1 MVDIAR
7 FRAKALAYR
16 ALASTAG
23 DPVIHRELLSLA
35 EHYEEIAAEAEVGPL
50 PMPRGAAAAPLH
62 A

>member
-1 MVDIAR
+1 MDIAR

-16 ALASTAG
+16 ALARTAG

-35 EHYEEIAAEAEVGPL
+35 EHYEEIAAAAEQPVPV
-50 PMPRGAAAAPLH
+50 RAAPSPLH

>member
-1 MVDIAR
+1 MIDVAR

-23 DPVIHRELLSLA
+23 DPVIHHELLSLA
-35 EHYEEIAAEAEVGPL
+35 EHYEQI
-50 PMPRGAAAAPLH
+50 AAAAEPRPIAPGIAAAPQH

>member
-35 EHYEEIAAEAEVGPL
+35 EHYEEIIAEAEPL
-50 PMPRGAAAAPLH
+50 PRPRGAAASPLH

>member
-16 ALASTAG
+16 ALARTAG

-35 EHYEEIAAEAEVGPL
+35 EHYEEIAAAAEPVPV
-50 PMPRGAAAAPLH
+50 RAAPSPLH

>member
-1 MVDIAR
+1 MIDIAR
-7 FRAKALAYR
+7 YRAKALAYR

-35 EHYEEIAAEAEVGPL
+35 EHYEQIAAKAE
-50 PMPRGAAAAPLH
+50 PRPIPPSPAPAPQH

>member
-7 FRAKALAYR
+7 LRAKALAYR
-16 ALASTAG
+16 ALAKTAG

-35 EHYEEIAAEAEVGPL
+35 EQCEQAAAESER
-50 PMPRGAAAAPLH
+50 PMQPRAAPSALS

>member
-16 ALASTAG
+16 ALARTAG

-35 EHYEEIAAEAEVGPL
+35 EHYEEIAAEAEPPVPTRTGPS
-50 PMPRGAAAAPLH
+50 PLH

>member
-16 ALASTAG
+16 ALARTAG

-35 EHYEEIAAEAEVGPL
+35 EHFEQIAAEAEPPVPVRTR
-50 PMPRGAAAAPLH
+50 PSPLH

>member
-1 MVDIAR
+1 MTDIAR

-16 ALASTAG
+16 ALARTAG

-35 EHYEEIAAEAEVGPL
+35 EHFEEIAAEAEL
-50 PMPRGAAAAPLH
+50 PPAPRAASSPLH

>member
-1 MVDIAR
+1 MVDVAH

-35 EHYEEIAAEAEVGPL
+35 EHYEQMAVDAEPL
-50 PMPRGAAAAPLH
+50 PLPRGSAPAPLH

>member
-16 ALASTAG
+16 TLARTAG

-35 EHYEEIAAEAEVGPL
+35 EHFEEIAAEAEPL
-50 PMPRGAAAAPLH
+50 PMPRAAATSPLH

>member
-7 FRAKALAYR
+7 LRAKAVAYR
-16 ALASTAG
+16 ALARTAG

-35 EHYEEIAAEAEVGPL
+35 EHYEQLAAEAERPTL
-50 PMPRGAAAAPLH
+50 PRPAAPVLR